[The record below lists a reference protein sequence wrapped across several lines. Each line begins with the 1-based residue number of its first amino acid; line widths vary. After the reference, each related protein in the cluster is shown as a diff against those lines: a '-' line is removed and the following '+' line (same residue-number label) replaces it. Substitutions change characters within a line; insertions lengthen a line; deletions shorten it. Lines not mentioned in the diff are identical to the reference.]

1 MSRKPRRVDPLLAVG
16 PLTGVV
22 CISMW
27 ISCAKRRQACA
38 RVVEILG
45 IRRPALLIKG
55 ITDWENNT
63 RGLCMQSNRKLS
75 TRHAAKARKYA

>member
-1 MSRKPRRVDPLLAVG
+1 MSRKPRRADLLLAVG
-16 PLTGVV
+16 LLTGVV

-45 IRRPALLIKG
+45 IPPSGPANKG
-55 ITDWENNT
+55 VPDWENT
-63 RGLCMQSNRKLS
+63 ARGLCMQSNRELS